1 MRAKRV
7 LFALLFFL
15 LSSTAFS
22 QTFFDPDFISETAV
36 VAGPSPMG
44 VTWATDGRMFVWR
57 KAGTV
62 VVFSKDLSTSKTFL
76 DISTR
81 VNKVTDRGLVG
92 FALDPDFAT
101 NGLFYVAYVYEPN
114 GNPNDTSPK
123 TERVSRFSVKAT
135 DATVGDP
142 NSETVI
148 LGNIT
153 TPGCSGI
160 NQDCMPS
167 DAAAEH
173 TIDDLHFYGGK
184 LFVSLGDGA
193 SEAVNDNAFRSQ
205 NLDILNGKILRV
217 NTDGTG
223 PSDNPFYNGDPN
235 ANRSKI
241 YSLGLRNPFRF
252 SIDQATGNLYIG
264 DVGQNSW
271 EEIDSGRGK
280 NFGWPCF
287 EGDGTESQY
296 AGSTI
301 CQNLPASAVTKPV
314 TTYAHTSVGG
324 CIIGGPLYTGS
335 TYPTTYR
342 GSVFFADFTQEF
354 IKRITYDASG
364 NVTGV
369 STFATGVS
377 QPVYLAQGPDGN
389 LYYISIGAQLVKRI
403 RYTGTANRPPVA
415 AASANPTNGY
425 APLNV
430 NFSSDGTSDPDGD
443 TLTYSW
449 NFGDGTTNAS
459 ANPTHQ
465 YVANGPGV
473 SKYDVVLT
481 VKDPSGATATA
492 SLVITVGSTPP
503 QPTIATP
510 ADGTKANV
518 GDVINFSGSAFDPDD
533 GNLPASALH
542 WSVILHHE
550 THTHDMLEV
559 SGATSGSFTVQAHD
573 TTADFFYEIKLTATD
588 SSGLSA
594 SKSVFVYP
602 IIVACSTPTSSTGVT
617 ICTPAPPSSGG
628 VATVNSS
635 FTIQAAGGSAV
646 TFMEIW
652 MDSTKVWQN
661 SGNQTQTTVSN
672 VGNHTI
678 TVYGRNSTG
687 VVGSQRITITVG
699 ATGGGGGACT
709 AGTSVINICA
719 PSNGASVTSPVT
731 VTAAAS
737 SAVTWIEIWLNS
749 TKVWQGAPADSA
761 AAMHGTSQSLTAAS
775 GTYTMTVYGRNNTGV
790 VGSAS
795 INFTVTSGSGGGGT
809 CTAPPP
815 PPSSAG
821 VSVCSPTS
829 TAAPGST
836 MASPVRALAS
846 ATVSGTF
853 ARMELWIDG
862 VKVTTNRTSP
872 TIDWTATL
880 GSGSHRFTFY
890 AVNTAGTLWKEVRY
904 ATVP

>member
-1 MRAKRV
+1 
-7 LFALLFFL
+7 
-15 LSSTAFS
+15 
-22 QTFFDPDFISETAV
+22 
-36 VAGPSPMG
+36 MG
-44 VTWATDGRMFVWR
+44 MTWAPDGRMFVWR

-62 VVFSKDLSTSKTFL
+62 VVFSKDLKTSKTFL

-92 FALDPDFAT
+92 FALDPNFAT
-101 NGLFYVAYVYEPN
+101 NGYFYLAYVYEPN

-123 TERVSRFSVKAT
+123 TERVSRFKVSST
-135 DATVGDP
+135 DSTIGDP

-148 LGNIT
+148 LGKIT

-160 NQDCMPS
+160 NQDCMPN
-167 DAAAEH
+167 DVAEH

-184 LFVSLGDGA
+184 LFVSVGDGA
-193 SEAVNDNAFRSQ
+193 GDAVSDSAFRSQ
-205 NLDILNGKILRV
+205 NLDSLNGKILRV

-235 ANRSKI
+235 ANRSKV

-271 EEIDSGRGK
+271 EEIDTGRGK
-280 NFGWPCF
+280 NFGWPCY
-287 EGDGTESQY
+287 EGNGTETQY
-296 AGSTI
+296 TGSSV
-301 CQNLPASAVTKPV
+301 CQNLPATAVTKPL

-335 TYPTTYR
+335 TYPATYQ

-354 IKRITYDASG
+354 IKRITFDSSG

-377 QPVYLAQGPDGN
+377 QPVYVAQGPDGN

-403 RYTGTANRPPVA
+403 RYTGSANRPPVA
-415 AASANPTNGY
+415 AASANPSNGY

-430 NFSSDGTSDPDGD
+430 DFSSAGTSDPDGD
-443 TLTYSW
+443 TLTYAW
-449 NFGDGTTNAS
+449 TFGDGATNSS

-465 YVANGPGV
+465 YAANG
-473 SKYDVVLT
+473 KYNVVLT
-481 VKDPSGATATA
+481 VKDPSGATDSA

-518 GDVINFSGSAFDPDD
+518 GDTINFSGSAFDPDD

-550 THTHDMLEV
+550 THTHDVLEV
-559 SGATSGSFTVQAHD
+559 SGVTSGSFTVEAHD
-573 TTADFFYEIKLTATD
+573 TTADFYYELKLTATD
-588 SSGLSA
+588 SSGLTG

-602 IIVACSTPTSSTGVT
+602 IIVACPTPTSSTGVV
-617 ICTPAPPSSGG
+617 ICTPANGS
-628 VATVNSS
+628 TVNST

-652 MDSTKVWQN
+652 MDSTKIWQN
-661 SGNQTQTTVSN
+661 SGNQTQNTQSN
-672 VGNHTI
+672 VANGNHVI
-678 TVYGRNSTG
+678 TVYGRNSSG

-699 ATGGGGGACT
+699 SGAGGGACT
-709 AGTSVINICA
+709 AGTTVINICA
-719 PSNGASVTSPVT
+719 PAVNASVTSPVT

-737 SAVTWIEIWLNS
+737 SAVTWIEIWFNG

-761 AAMHGTSQSLTAAS
+761 AATHGVNQSISAAN
-775 GTYTMTVYGRNNTGV
+775 GTYTLAVYGRNNTGV
-790 VGSAS
+790 VGSS
-795 INFTVTSGSGGGGT
+795 MRQFTVTSGGGGGGT
-809 CTAPPP
+809 TCAAP
-815 PPSSAG
+815 SGAG
-821 VSVCSPTS
+821 VNVCSPTS

-836 MASPVRALAS
+836 MSSPVHALA
-846 ATVSGTF
+846 AGTVSGTF

-862 VKVTTNRTSP
+862 VKVTTNRTSA
-872 TIDWTATL
+872 TIDYQATL

-904 ATVP
+904 ASVP

>member
-1 MRAKRV
+1 MRAKSWV
-7 LFALLFFL
+7 LFALFL
-15 LSSTAFS
+15 LFCSTAFT
-22 QTFFDPDFISETAV
+22 QTFSDPAFISETAV
-36 VAGPSPMG
+36 AAGPSPMG
-44 VTWATDGRMFVWR
+44 VTWSTDGRMFVWR

-62 VVFSKDLSTSKTFL
+62 AVFTPDLKSSKTFL
-76 DISTR
+76 DIHTR
-81 VNKVTDRGLVG
+81 VNTVTDRGLVG
-92 FALDPDFAT
+92 FALDPNFAT
-101 NGLFYVAYVYEPN
+101 NGYFYLAYVYEPN

-123 TERVSRFSVKAT
+123 TERVSRFKVSASDST
-135 DATVGDP
+135 IGDP

-148 LGNIT
+148 LGKIT
-153 TPGCSGI
+153 TPGCSGV
-160 NQDCMPS
+160 NQDCMPN
-167 DAAAEH
+167 DVAEH

-184 LFVSLGDGA
+184 LFVSVGDGA
-193 SEAVNDNAFRSQ
+193 GDAVTDSAFRSQ

-235 ANRSKI
+235 ANRSKV

-271 EEIDSGRGK
+271 EEIDTGRGK
-280 NFGWPCF
+280 NFGWPCY

-296 AGSTI
+296 SGSTI
-301 CQNLPASAVTKPV
+301 CQNLPASSVTKPL

-324 CIIGGPLYTGS
+324 CIIGGPLYSGT
-335 TYPTTYR
+335 TYPTTYH

-354 IKRITYDASG
+354 IRRIVFDSSG

-377 QPVYLAQGPDGN
+377 QPVYVAQGPDGN
-389 LYYISIGAQLVKRI
+389 LYYISIGAQQVKRI

-415 AASANPTNGY
+415 VASASPTSGY
-425 APLNV
+425 SPLNV
-430 NFSSDGTSDPDGD
+430 NFSSAGTSDPDGD

-449 NFGDGTTNAS
+449 NFGDGTTGTLP
-459 ANPTHQ
+459 NPTHQ
-465 YVANGPGV
+465 YTGTGV
-473 SKYDVVLT
+473 QKFNAVLT
-481 VKDPSGATATA
+481 VKDPSGATSTA
-492 SLVITVGSTPP
+492 SVVVTVGSMPP

-550 THTHDMLEV
+550 THTHDMLEL
-559 SGATSGSFTVQAHD
+559 SGVTGGSFQVQAHD

-602 IIVACSTPTSSTGVT
+602 IIVACTTPSTSTAVN
-617 ICTPAPPSSGG
+617 ICTPANG
-628 VATVNSS
+628 ATVNSS

-652 MDSTKVWQN
+652 LDSTKVWQN
-661 SGNQTQTTVSN
+661 SGNQTQFAASSIAN
-672 VGNHTI
+672 GNHTI

-687 VVGSQRITITVG
+687 VVGSQRITVTVG
-699 ATGGGGGACT
+699 TSGGGGTCSV
-709 AGTSVINICA
+709 GTSVVVICA
-719 PSNGASVTSPVT
+719 PANGAGVTSPFT
-731 VTAAAS
+731 VNAVVNS
-737 SAVTWIEIWLNS
+737 SVTWVEVWLNS
-749 TKVWQGAPADSA
+749 TKAWQGAPTSGAISPSIA
-761 AAMHGTSQSLTAAS
+761 AAA
-775 GTYTMTVYGRNNTGV
+775 GTYTMTVYGRNSTGV
-790 VGSAS
+790 LGSARET
-795 INFTVTSGSGGGGT
+795 ITVTSGSGGGGT
-809 CTAPPP
+809 CTAP
-815 PPSSAG
+815 STAG
-821 VSVCSPTS
+821 VNVCSPTS
-829 TAAPGST
+829 TTSPGST
-836 MASPVRALAS
+836 MSSPVHALAA
-846 ATVSGTF
+846 ATVTGTF

-862 VKVTTNRTSP
+862 VKKFTSS
-872 TIDWTATL
+872 TRSIDYQATL
-880 GSGSHRFTFY
+880 PSGSHRFTFY
-890 AVNTAGTLWKEVRY
+890 AVNTAGTLWKQVRY